1 MDVFN
6 SPGVVLGRDT
16 VFGNDDRHASFLG
29 GETNGVFER
38 FRIKLV
44 SHLRQLRSLR
54 WGKRRSGNSGAGIGL
69 YPDEI
74 IAFCQFQPWNVDVG
88 LFFGSTA
95 VSSFGLIVLHR

>member
-74 IAFCQFQPWNVDVG
+74 IAFCQFQPWNLAG
-88 LFFGSTA
+88 ALFSA
-95 VSSFGLIVLHR
+95 SRASSPFGLISSHG